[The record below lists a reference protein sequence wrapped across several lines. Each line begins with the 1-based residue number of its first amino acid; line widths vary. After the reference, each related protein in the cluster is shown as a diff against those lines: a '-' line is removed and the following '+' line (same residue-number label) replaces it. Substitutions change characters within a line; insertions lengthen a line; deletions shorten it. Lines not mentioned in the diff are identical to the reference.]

1 MQLKFWRFD
10 LKLVHNWMV
19 ASSQASGGKTVYP
32 ATFVELRDRDG
43 VVGLGEAAPS
53 RRYDETAATS
63 LAFYQLVD
71 AARLSFDDIEGSMRY
86 VESLAPGNYTPKG
99 ALNVA
104 LLDGAARKAQKPL
117 HDFLGLGFEEGK
129 HVSSVTIGID
139 SPEMIRRKT
148 REAAEFPV
156 LKLKVGAP
164 NDAENLAALRDTA
177 PEKTLRVDANEAWLT
192 KEEALRRIEGFA
204 CDPHIEFIEQPMP
217 SDTPIADF
225 VWLKKRSPLPI
236 IGDESYMNAA
246 AVERCA
252 ECFHGVNI
260 KLAKTGG
267 ISRGVEA
274 LQAARNLGLKTMI
287 GSMVESSLL
296 TSAGV
301 HLASLADWL
310 DLDGMLLIAN
320 DPYRGVISRRG
331 VMSFSEAP
339 EPFGLRTSARTTE

>member
-1 MQLKFWRFD
+1 MQLRFWRFD

-19 ASSQASGGKTVYP
+19 ASSQATGGKTVYP
-32 ATFVELRDRDG
+32 ATYVELRDRDG
-43 VVGLGEAAPS
+43 VVGFGEAAPS
-53 RRYDETAATS
+53 RRYDETAETS

-71 AARLSFDDIEGSMRY
+71 AARLSFDDVEGSMRY
-86 VESLAPGNYTPKG
+86 VESLAADNYSPKG
-99 ALNVA
+99 AINVA

-117 HDFLGLGFEEGK
+117 YDFLGLGFEEGK

-139 SPEMIRRKT
+139 SPDMIMRKT
-148 REAAEFPV
+148 REAEEFPV

-164 NDAENLAALRDTA
+164 NDSDNLAALREIA
-177 PEKTLRVDANEAWLT
+177 PAKTLRVDANEAWLT
-192 KEEALRRIEGFA
+192 KEEALRRIEELA
-204 CDPHIEFIEQPMP
+204 RDPHIEFVEQPMP
-217 SDTPIADF
+217 GDTPTADF
-225 VWLKKRSPLPI
+225 VWLKERSPLPVV
-236 IGDESYMNAA
+236 GDESYMNAA
-246 AVERCA
+246 AVDRCA

-267 ISRGVEA
+267 ISRGFDA
-274 LQAARNLGLKTMI
+274 LQAARRLGLKTMI

-320 DPYRGVISRRG
+320 DPYRGVVSRRG
-331 VMSFSEAP
+331 VMSFSEAT
-339 EPFGLRTSARTTE
+339 EPFGLRTSRRHV

>member
-32 ATFVELRDRDG
+32 ATYVELRDRDG

-53 RRYDETAATS
+53 RRYDETAETS
-63 LAFYQLVD
+63 LAFYELVE
-71 AARLSFDDIEGSMRY
+71 AARLSFADIEGSMRY
-86 VESLAPGNYTPKG
+86 LESLAPGNYSAKG
-99 ALNVA
+99 AINVA
-104 LLDGAARKAQKPL
+104 LLDGAARKARKPL

-148 REAAEFPV
+148 REAEEFPV

-164 NDAENLAALRDTA
+164 NDAENLAALREIA
-177 PEKTLRVDANEAWLT
+177 SEKTLRVDANEAWLT
-192 KEEALRRIEGFA
+192 KEEALRRIEGLA

-217 SDTPIADF
+217 GDTPTADF
-225 VWLKKRSPLPI
+225 VWLKERSPLPI

-246 AVERCA
+246 SVERCA
-252 ECFHGVNI
+252 ECFHGVNV

-274 LQAARNLGLKTMI
+274 LQAARHLGLKTMI

-331 VMSFSEAP
+331 VMSFSEASA
-339 EPFGLRTSARTTE
+339 PFGLRTSARYV

>member
-1 MQLKFWRFD
+1 MMQLKFWRFD

-32 ATFVELRDRDG
+32 ATYVELRDRDG
-43 VVGLGEAAPS
+43 VIGLGEAAPS
-53 RRYDETAATS
+53 RRYDETAETS

-86 VESLAPGNYTPKG
+86 VEALAPGNYSPKG

-104 LLDGAARKAQKPL
+104 LLDGAARKAQKAL

-139 SPEMIRRKT
+139 APDMIRLKT
-148 REAAEFPV
+148 READEFPV

-164 NDAENLAALRDTA
+164 NDAENLAALRDIA

-192 KEEALRRIEGFA
+192 KEEALRRIEELA
-204 CDPHIEFIEQPMP
+204 RDPHIEFVEQPMP
-217 SDTPIADF
+217 GDTPTADF
-225 VWLKKRSPLPI
+225 VWLKERSPLPI
-236 IGDESYMNAA
+236 VGDESYMNAA

-274 LQAARNLGLKTMI
+274 LQAARSLGLKTMI

-301 HLASLADWL
+301 HLAALADWL

-320 DPYRGVISRRG
+320 DPFLGVVSRRG
-331 VMSFSEAP
+331 IMSFAEAA
-339 EPFGLRTSARTTE
+339 EPFGLRTSAR

>member
-19 ASSQASGGKTVYP
+19 ASSQASGGKAVYP
-32 ATFVELRDRDG
+32 ATFVDLRDRDG
-43 VVGLGEAAPS
+43 LMGFGEAAPS
-53 RRYDETAATS
+53 RRYDETAETS

-86 VESLAPGNYTPKG
+86 VETLAPGNYSPKG

-104 LLDGAARKAQKPL
+104 LLDGAARKVQKPV
-117 HDFLGLGFEEGK
+117 HDFLGFPFEEGK

-139 SPEMIRRKT
+139 SPDMIRRKT
-148 REAAEFPV
+148 REAEEFPI

-164 NDAENLAALRDTA
+164 NDAENLAALREIA

-192 KEEALRRIEGFA
+192 MEGALRRIEELA
-204 CDPHIEFIEQPMP
+204 RDPHIEFVEQPMP
-217 SDTPIADF
+217 ADTPIADF
-225 VWLKKRSPLPI
+225 VWLKERSPLPI

-339 EPFGLRTSARTTE
+339 EPFGLRTSARYV